1 MVPLLLNRSCLKAE
15 AADTQRHQCVK
26 DDMPLDANEAL
37 QSEELLQSE
46 GG

>member
-1 MVPLLLNRSCLKAE
+1 MVPVFLSRSYLKAE
-15 AADTQRHQCVK
+15 AADTQRHQCAK